1 MTQMTHFTLTMILM
15 LQRLLQVLQQLVA
28 ACSASSNRL
37 WQTGSSL
44 DKGLT
49 ECYTTLRALLI
60 SLRAESEQVEDK
72 ENNNESE
79 RRAEKSMELLS
90 RMLPML
96 KQLTATTKGNGS
108 SKAD

>member
-1 MTQMTHFTLTMILM
+1 MICWLLVVTNYFYDFIVKSFSNFTLMMILM
-15 LQRLLQVLQQLVA
+15 LQRLVQVLQQLVA

-60 SLRAESEQVEDK
+60 SLRVESEQVERQ

-79 RRAEKSMELLS
+79 RRAEKSMDYYRAYS
-90 RMLPML
+90 PC
-96 KQLTATTKGNGS
+96 
-108 SKAD
+108 